1 MRSLELWPLRP
12 RADPLNG
19 CGEKG
24 KKENDAAVGSMLATI
39 AAANNI
45 QVITP
50 AESNELSKVL
60 VGVIY

>member
-19 CGEKG
+19 CG

-60 VGVIY
+60 VGVMY